1 MGEDER
7 LLTLAGAMKA
17 CIDGHTC
24 TTTFMGERVMMTFD
38 YSKKIYLI
46 CKERK

>member
-24 TTTFMGERVMMTFD
+24 TTTFMGE
-38 YSKKIYLI
+38 SLLI
-46 CKERK
+46 SLDEFMDLQDTERGE